1 MEANY
6 DGKYKPVFLLDHS
19 PIHRSQYG
27 NFGNICLWLFVRA
40 RAKDALSA
48 RSMNVKGVTFRE
60 APFWNVCSMRRFFG
74 PIFYLVFWRYQNEQK
89 RPSNVNCLFFFF
101 KSINCLF
108 KMIQMA
114 CPLKARNCPFGC
126 GVKECSHPSQYALKT
141 HAPLLG
147 NVKMETTHFKEASL
161 SVSNTTP

>member
-1 MEANY
+1 MLWEN
-6 DGKYKPVFLLDHS
+6 GMTRTRVLDA
-19 PIHRSQYG
+19 SQ
-27 NFGNICLWLFVRA
+27 
-40 RAKDALSA
+40 
-48 RSMNVKGVTFRE
+48 MT
-60 APFWNVCSMRRFFG
+60 
-74 PIFYLVFWRYQNEQK
+74 
-89 RPSNVNCLFFFF
+89 
-101 KSINCLF
+101 
-108 KMIQMA
+108 QMA